1 MKKEI
6 RPILLIETSTE
17 ACSVALSNGSALIE
31 EIYLEEPKAHASV
44 VAPFVERLL
53 KGNELAA
60 CELAAVA
67 VSKGPGSYTGLRV
80 GVSVAKGIC
89 YAASVPLI
97 GISTLATIAECALE
111 SSGEMVESCN
121 GNLLIVPMI
130 DARRMEVYT
139 ATYNR
144 EMEEVAPVCAKIL
157 EKESY
162 SNQLSE
168 STLLFTG
175 NGAEKFKEL
184 LASEGTLSPNALFL
198 KKMPQ
203 ASGMRR
209 LAAKALEMGKFEDV
223 AYFQPFYLK
232 EFVAGKPKKLLKF

>member
-1 MKKEI
+1 
-6 RPILLIETSTE
+6 
-17 ACSVALSNGSALIE
+17 
-31 EIYLEEPKAHASV
+31 
-44 VAPFVERLL
+44 
-53 KGNELAA
+53 
-60 CELAAVA
+60 
-67 VSKGPGSYTGLRV
+67 
-80 GVSVAKGIC
+80 
-89 YAASVPLI
+89 
-97 GISTLATIAECALE
+97 
-111 SSGEMVESCN
+111 
-121 GNLLIVPMI
+121 
-130 DARRMEVYT
+130 MEVYT

-184 LASEGTLSPNALFL
+184 LASEGALSPNAHFL

>member
-1 MKKEI
+1 M
-6 RPILLIETSTE
+6 
-17 ACSVALSNGSALIE
+17 
-31 EIYLEEPKAHASV
+31 
-44 VAPFVERLL
+44 
-53 KGNELAA
+53 
-60 CELAAVA
+60 
-67 VSKGPGSYTGLRV
+67 
-80 GVSVAKGIC
+80 AKGIC

-184 LASEGTLSPNALFL
+184 LASEGALSPNALFL

-203 ASGMRR
+203 ASGMRK